1 KFTAATCHAVRTT
14 LTASPNLEDK
24 NWLAVD
30 NSSSAFTGNVY
41 SSWTH
46 FTATSSMIFFS
57 RSTNHGV
64 TWSKAIQI
72 NPASQNGAIQGSQ
85 VAVGPAGEVYVAYEV
100 FMGATGAQGRH
111 FIAKSTNGGVSF
123 GAAVAL

>member
-1 KFTAATCHAVRTT
+1 
-14 LTASPNLEDK
+14 
-24 NWLAVD
+24 
-30 NSSSAFTGNVY
+30 
-41 SSWTH
+41 
-46 FTATSSMIFFS
+46 MIFFS

-72 NPASQNGAIQGSQ
+72 NPTSQNGAVQGSQ

-100 FMGATGAQGRH
+100 FLASGQGQH

-123 GAAVAL
+123 GAPRPMTPAFENLSFMAPYRACIFPTPAF